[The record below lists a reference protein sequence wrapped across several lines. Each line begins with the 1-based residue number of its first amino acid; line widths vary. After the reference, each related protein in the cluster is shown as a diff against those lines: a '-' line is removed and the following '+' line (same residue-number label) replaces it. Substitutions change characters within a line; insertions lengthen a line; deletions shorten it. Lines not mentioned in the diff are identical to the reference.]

1 MWMVLTALVVTTVS
15 VVAVG
20 GLLIV
25 RRTQRLQR
33 HLGENDVA
41 GILFGAVGILYGA
54 LLAFVVFAT
63 WEGYSRA
70 EQAVTME
77 AADLVAVYRDTQQFP
92 TPLRQDIQGA
102 LRTYANQ
109 VMATEWESHGNLLV
123 HTTPDL
129 LNSIWDLYR
138 QVDPSTPRGETQLAA
153 ANERLHEIELQ
164 RHLRHL
170 AGEATLPPV
179 FWPVLVVGGVI
190 VVLFSYGFHQNKLP
204 VQAGMTALLAGLLML
219 VILLIYSLDLPFTGP
234 VAVSQQP
241 LRHAL
246 AQFDA
251 IDLQAPPAIPVEAPE
266 LPSAKAMVKVGAGTY
281 QVGRDS
287 PGGNYAPVQSI
298 AVNDF
303 WIDQYEVT
311 NVQYAEFLSATKG
324 LPPASWVGE
333 AMPAGLPDFP
343 VEGVT
348 WDQAAAF
355 CKWAGKRL
363 PSEAEWEI
371 AARGKDGSLYP
382 WGNDEQLVVLPDN
395 KTYAVGKIPANR
407 SAFGVFDM
415 AGNVWEW
422 VGDPYAPVAAGQRV
436 LRGGSYG
443 FLRDMAY
450 RLQGDPNVRSMFAM
464 AGIRC
469 AADHVREGG

>member
-1 MWMVLTALVVTTVS
+1 L
-15 VVAVG
+15 
-20 GLLIV
+20 
-25 RRTQRLQR
+25 
-33 HLGENDVA
+33 
-41 GILFGAVGILYGA
+41 
-54 LLAFVVFAT
+54 
-63 WEGYSRA
+63 
-70 EQAVTME
+70 
-77 AADLVAVYRDTQQFP
+77 
-92 TPLRQDIQGA
+92 
-102 LRTYANQ
+102 
-109 VMATEWESHGNLLV
+109 
-123 HTTPDL
+123 
-129 LNSIWDLYR
+129 
-138 QVDPSTPRGETQLAA
+138 TPRGETQLAA
-153 ANERLHEIELQ
+153 ANESLHELELQ

-170 AGEATLPPV
+170 SGEATLPSV

-190 VVLFSYGFHQNKLP
+190 VILFSYGFHQNKLP
-204 VQAGMTALLAGLLML
+204 VQAGMTALLAGLLTL
-219 VILLIYSLDLPFTGP
+219 VILLIFSLNIPFTGP

-251 IDLQAPPAIPVEAPE
+251 IDLQAPPAVPVEAPE

-281 QVGRDS
+281 RVGRDS

-363 PSEAEWEI
+363 PTEAEWEV
-371 AARGKDGSLYP
+371 AARGPGSNPPLFP
-382 WGNDEQLVVLPDN
+382 WGNDPE
-395 KTYAVGKIPANR
+395 AGGKISDLSQTDTYEVGTFAFNKSP
-407 SAFGVFDM
+407 FGVYDM

-422 VGDPYAPVAAGQRV
+422 VGDPYYPVPEGYKV
-436 LRGGSYG
+436 LRGGRHG
-443 FLRDMAY
+443 FIQDMAY
-450 RLQGDPNVRSMFAM
+450 RQQAEPNSGRFVPF

-469 AADHVREGG
+469 AADQVQGK